1 MPIPFRNAA
10 QIEAGGNAAF
20 VRIVAGTNPQERIG
34 AILQVNALGEPIEF
48 VFNKMQLPSGAL
60 WRGDDLRRYVNRMLL
75 SSLFQATQ
83 RAPLILCCLAQE
95 IDAQTFSEDLL
106 IKISVCRVGQM
117 GDVTGLAELETR
129 EEMNAS
135 DATIHLF
142 WMGQR
147 PGPEAPH
154 RKLIE
159 ALARRGLV
167 LEPFERTLRGINE
180 ALGVVGGISGSA
192 DSVPN

>member
-20 VRIVAGTNPQERIG
+20 IRIMQGSNAQERIG

-48 VFNKMQLPSGAL
+48 VFNKMQVPSGAL

-75 SSLFQATQ
+75 ASLFQASQ
-83 RAPLILCCLAQE
+83 RAPLVLCCLAHE
-95 IDAQTFSEDLL
+95 IDAQTFSEDLQVQ
-106 IKISVCRVGQM
+106 IAVCRVGQM
-117 GDVTGLAELETR
+117 GDVTGVAEAETR
-129 EEMNAS
+129 EEMNSS
-135 DATIHLF
+135 DAPIHLF

-154 RKLIE
+154 RKLVE

-167 LEPFERTLRGINE
+167 LEPFERALRGLNE
-180 ALGVVGGISGSA
+180 ALGDGVGGSGHA
-192 DSVPN
+192 DSVSG

>member
-20 VRIVAGTNPQERIG
+20 IRIVSGSNDQERVG

-48 VFNKMQLPSGAL
+48 VFNKMQIPSGAL

-75 SSLFQATQ
+75 ASLFQASQ
-83 RAPLILCCLAQE
+83 RAPLVLCCLAQE
-95 IDAQTFSEDLL
+95 IDAQTFSEDLQVQ
-106 IKISVCRVGQM
+106 IAVCRVGRM
-117 GDVTGLAELETR
+117 GDVTGVTEAEAR
-129 EEMNAS
+129 EEMSSSEVAV
-135 DATIHLF
+135 HLF
-142 WMGQR
+142 WMGPK

-154 RKLIE
+154 RKLVQ

-167 LEPFERTLRGINE
+167 LEPFERTLRGLHE
-180 ALGVVGGISGSA
+180 ALGNGVGSSGHA
-192 DSVPN
+192 DSVSG